1 MQKICLKS
9 RDLCIN
15 IRRLFDFDD
24 GLFGSCLCC
33 VLF

>member
-15 IRRLFDFDD
+15 IRRLFDIDD